1 MGRERSGAGHIA
13 SHARQS
19 AKKKNAIVKNA
30 SPVDGF
36 SSQESAVPKR
46 YPGTSWGMHAMARL
60 AQGVPSCTSEQVCNS
75 VVRLRLWF
83 WAFWRRLS
91 LSCVSPAGRDSE
103 RKKVARSRAGT

>member
-36 SSQESAVPKR
+36 SSQESAVPNDILEH
-46 YPGTSWGMHAMARL
+46 PGACMPWHA
-60 AQGVPSCTSEQVCNS
+60 
-75 VVRLRLWF
+75 
-83 WAFWRRLS
+83 
-91 LSCVSPAGRDSE
+91 
-103 RKKVARSRAGT
+103 